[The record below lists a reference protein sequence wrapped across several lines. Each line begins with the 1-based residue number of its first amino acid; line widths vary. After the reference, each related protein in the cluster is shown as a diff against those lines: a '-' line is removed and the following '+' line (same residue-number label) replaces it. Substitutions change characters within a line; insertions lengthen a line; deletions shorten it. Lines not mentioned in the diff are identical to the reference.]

1 MLYKKNFLYFK
12 KPYYSP
18 NVESFIFRFYGRILK
33 FDFNITGKNKEKIL
47 DFGCGGG
54 GNLKYFSKLGFKTYG
69 VDITTANLKLSK
81 KINKSLITKL
91 VSPKPKNQLYFPN
104 IAFDV
109 VISIQTLDFLN
120 NKDMKIAINNLYNNM
135 KKGGIIYC
143 SLNAYSNY
151 YRKHGKYLGDGL
163 WNIKLKTDRINYN
176 LNLNFVKK
184 KEMKKIFYQF
194 KPIYIDYYDSSF
206 RNEGSEKR
214 FTFLGIKE

>member
-1 MLYKKNFLYFK
+1 MWW
-12 KPYYSP
+12 
-18 NVESFIFRFYGRILK
+18 
-33 FDFNITGKNKEKIL
+33 
-47 DFGCGGG
+47 G

-69 VDITTANLKLSK
+69 VDITDANLKLSK
-81 KINKSLITKL
+81 KINKSLISKL

-120 NKDMKIAINNLYNNM
+120 NKDMKTVINNLYNNM

-151 YRKHGKYLGDGL
+151 FRKHGRYVGYGL
-163 WNIKLKTDRINYN
+163 WNIKLKTDRLDYDIH
-176 LNLNFVKK
+176 LNFVKK
-184 KEMKKIFYQF
+184 KDMKKIFNQF

-206 RNEGSEKR
+206 RNEGCEKR